1 MSYILQFFDSTRFMA
16 SSLSDLVNTFF
27 ERVHRIKCKF
37 GDGDKKC
44 ETCEIK
50 YNFSNVFVNA

>member
-1 MSYILQFFDSTRFMA
+1 MA
-16 SSLSDLVNTFF
+16 SSLSDLVNTFS

-37 GDGDKKC
+37 GDDDKKC